1 MRACYACRVASGLV
15 TPRVSVIIPV
25 LNEAGEIGVCLN
37 SLESQD
43 YAGEIE
49 ILVADGGSTDGTL
62 QVLDGRDVVL
72 VPNPDRV
79 QSLGFNRAARVATG
93 EVLVRADAH
102 SVYPADYVRRS
113 LEVLLETGASA
124 VGGPLEP
131 AGTTR
136 FGEAVARAMRAR
148 LAVGPAPFH
157 HARERMEVDTVYL
170 GTFRRQE
177 FLDMGGMRALP
188 SGVAEDADLFW
199 RWRRAG
205 GRVVLDPGIRTVYR
219 PRQDPVALWRQFSR
233 YGAGKADMLFV
244 NGRWPSWRPVA
255 PVGLVLALLVG
266 FAWGMAHSWLPLSF
280 FLLLWLTVLAVAARG
295 RLLVMV
301 AAGIMH
307 LSYGTGLL
315 RGLLRWP
322 PAVRAA
328 VRS

>member
-1 MRACYACRVASGLV
+1 M

-25 LNEAGEIGVCLN
+25 LNEAGEIGACLE

-43 YAGEIE
+43 YPGDIQ

-62 QVLDGRDVVL
+62 ELLDERDVGL

-113 LEVLLETGASA
+113 VEALLETGASA

-136 FGEAVARAMRAR
+136 FGQAVARAMRAR

-157 HARERMEVDTVYL
+157 HARERTEADTVYL

-177 FLDMGGMRALP
+177 FLDLGGMRALP
-188 SGVAEDADLFW
+188 SGVAEDADLYW

-205 GRVVLDPGIRTVYR
+205 GRIVLDPGIRTVYR
-219 PRQDPVALWRQFSR
+219 PRQDPVALWRQFYR
-233 YGAGKADMLFV
+233 YGAGKADLLYV
-244 NGRWPSWRPVA
+244 NGRWPSWRPIA
-255 PVGLVLALLVG
+255 PLGLVLALLLG
-266 FAWGMAHSWLPLSF
+266 FAWGVGRSWLPLASL
-280 FLLLWLTVLAVAARG
+280 LLLWLGVLMVAARG
-295 RLLVMV
+295 RRLVMV
-301 AAGIMH
+301 AAGLMH